1 METIKKLLKGYIHY
15 HEHKNDAN
23 LQELVQGQ
31 EPKTMIIAC
40 SDSRVDPA
48 VLLHSDLGELFMVRN
63 VANIVPPYQND
74 HHCHGTSAGIEF
86 AVLHL
91 KVKHIIIMG
100 HSQCG
105 GITAM
110 KHGCDGSDFIESW
123 VNAAKPTGELPDS
136 IDDCARAMLHQ
147 SYQNCL
153 TFPWIKSS
161 VDDETLVIH
170 RWFFDLSE
178 GNITWYNQKDD
189 AFVPLSEEI
198 LQSLT

>member
-1 METIKKLLKGYIHY
+1 METIKKLLKGYAY
-15 HEHKNDAN
+15 FNEHKNDADMQA
-23 LQELVQGQ
+23 LSQGQ

-48 VLLHSDLGELFMVRN
+48 ILLHSELGEIFMVRN

-74 HHCHGTSAGIEF
+74 QHCHGTSTALEY
-86 AVLHL
+86 AVRHL

-105 GITAM
+105 GINAM
-110 KHGCDGSDFIESW
+110 KHGCEGSDFIESW
-123 VNAAKPTGELPDS
+123 VNAVKPSGNLPDS
-136 IDDCARAMLHQ
+136 VDECAKAILHQ
-147 SYQNCL
+147 SHQNCL
-153 TFPWIKSS
+153 TFPWIKSG
-161 VDDETLVIH
+161 VDDRTLVIH

-178 GNITWYNQKDD
+178 GIITWYNQKED
-189 AFVPLSEEI
+189 AFVPLSEDI

>member
-1 METIKKLLKGYIHY
+1 METIKKLLKGYTY
-15 HEHKNDAN
+15 FNEHKNDARMK
-23 LQELVQGQ
+23 ELSQGQ
-31 EPKTMIIAC
+31 QPKTMVIAC

-74 HHCHGTSAGIEF
+74 QHCHGTSTAMEY
-86 AVLHL
+86 AVRHL

-105 GITAM
+105 GINAM

-123 VNAAKPTGELPDS
+123 VNAAKPSADLPDS
-136 IDDCARAMLHQ
+136 IDDCAKAMLHQ

-153 TFPWIKSS
+153 SFPWIKSGF
-161 VDDETLVIH
+161 DDGSIVIH

-178 GNITWYNQKDD
+178 GIIAWYDQTNGTF
-189 AFVPLSEEI
+189 APLSEKI